1 MVILLLAVLFV
12 VAVVWL
18 WDLGRRLLVDVPFE
32 TTGAP
37 SEGTARPPDA
47 YVTLRTEGSRPC
59 ARDEGAIWNRHRLVL
74 GYLPAAD
81 NTALSGLLDRCQEL
95 DRVLADAFLLGA
107 PDGTV
112 VPLWAH
118 RNQALQELADE
129 IGLPGG
135 SALTV
140 ARITASTRTSEL
152 EALLRPG
159 PALERLVSQM
169 AAFLVEQPTPGLCL
183 GLEDHPEL
191 DPAILLA
198 VLERLAN
205 TTSHLGRPPPSLC
218 VIAGPEARLW
228 HNGAVVAR
236 LDLAVVM
243 GFRNPSSP
251 LVAPAPPD
259 WFGAAMTEVRTL
271 IPGPKLF
278 VALGGFGQWWQGGS
292 GRNLR
297 ISYGETLA
305 RAAAAGTDPV
315 FDPTLGA
322 SRLRFLDKTRQVND
336 FWLLDAV
343 SVHNQLAV
351 LAPGQGIIVW
361 PLGYEDPAVWSVLD
375 EAPGPGHLRLEG
387 PVDLSSQALTDVSGP
402 AIGAILPA
410 VTGQRRVETDPSGT
424 LITSQTY
431 DPMPQPNRLQ
441 RRGMEVA
448 GGLVLAFEGLPDD
461 SDAEALLATLAQ
473 HEVTAA
479 FFVDLST
486 LLQEGPVGER
496 LAKAGHV
503 LGLRIVPPLS
513 DRPESLVAARMEL
526 NFMQLYMSE
535 QFSRPA
541 QLVLL
546 RPGAGPPHFSRNAFL
561 AEAEFLRNGLIPV
574 RSSFDAPMGLVDL
587 DEFVDRIWREG
598 SFDQTRVITLDLR
611 EAGPVE
617 LGPLSGMLSDLRND
631 GYRFLAPALATGSED
646 AVPQKDGLPDHVA
659 SDHVAFVV
667 ADFLLNGVT
676 VLFFVMLLISAAFS
690 LLYIALSLIRRP
702 HGPIDPAFTPPVSV
716 VIPAFNEEKVI
727 AACVQSIL
735 RSDYPDFQ
743 VYIVDDGSTDQT
755 ADVVRDLVAQNPQVH
770 LLREEN
776 AGKWHAANLALSRI
790 TTPIFVVADA
800 DSIFLPDTIRWLVQS
815 FKDPRVGAVAGL
827 VEVGNRVNLLT
838 DFQHQEYMVT
848 QNVLR
853 RAHEFFDGILVV
865 PGAVGAWRTKAV
877 HEGGGFSGETITEDA
892 DLTVAVHRAGYRV
905 RFEERARSV
914 TEAPVTV
921 RAFLR
926 QRLRWQLGMLQ
937 VSWKHRGVIPSG
949 LPVGFSVV
957 DSIWFGPVSLLLAL
971 LDDILLF
978 TVLGTAIYA
987 IILREAP
994 TEGALP
1000 VLLFTSY
1007 FIMTGIEA
1015 LRTLT
1020 AFWFERRWEWKML
1033 FLIPFLRFGYRQL
1046 LYLTAIRGLFRAATG
1061 HPTGWYKIDRTGTRL
1076 SAARGKTG

>member
-1 MVILLLAVLFV
+1 
-12 VAVVWL
+12 
-18 WDLGRRLLVDVPFE
+18 
-32 TTGAP
+32 
-37 SEGTARPPDA
+37 
-47 YVTLRTEGSRPC
+47 
-59 ARDEGAIWNRHRLVL
+59 
-74 GYLPAAD
+74 
-81 NTALSGLLDRCQEL
+81 
-95 DRVLADAFLLGA
+95 
-107 PDGTV
+107 
-112 VPLWAH
+112 
-118 RNQALQELADE
+118 
-129 IGLPGG
+129 
-135 SALTV
+135 
-140 ARITASTRTSEL
+140 
-152 EALLRPG
+152 
-159 PALERLVSQM
+159 
-169 AAFLVEQPTPGLCL
+169 
-183 GLEDHPEL
+183 
-191 DPAILLA
+191 
-198 VLERLAN
+198 
-205 TTSHLGRPPPSLC
+205 

-228 HNGAVVAR
+228 HSPALVAL

-243 GFRNPSSP
+243 GFRDPSSP

-259 WFGAAMTEVRTL
+259 WFAAAMAEVRAL

-278 VALGGFGQWWQGGS
+278 VALGGFGQWWQGSS
-292 GRNLR
+292 GHNLR
-297 ISYGETLA
+297 ISYGETLE
-305 RAAAAGTDPV
+305 RAAAAAAEPL
-315 FDPTLGA
+315 FDPTVGA

-351 LAPGQGIIVW
+351 LPPGQGIIVW
-361 PLGYEDPAVWSVLD
+361 PLGYEDPAVWSVLN
-375 EAPGPGHLRLEG
+375 APPGPGHLLLDG
-387 PVDLSSQALTDVSGP
+387 PVDLSSQALTDLSGP
-402 AIGAILPA
+402 AVGAILPA
-410 VTGQRRVETDPSGT
+410 VTGQRRVETDRAVT
-424 LITSQTY
+424 LITAQTY
-431 DPMPQPNRLQ
+431 DPLPQPNRVQ
-441 RRGMEVA
+441 RRGMEVP
-448 GGLVLAFEGLPDD
+448 GGLVLAFEGLPDE
-461 SDAEALLATLAQ
+461 SDADTLLAILAE

-479 FFVDLST
+479 FFVNLPTVMD
-486 LLQEGPVGER
+486 QAEVAKR
-496 LAKAGHV
+496 LAAAGHE

-526 NFMQLYMSE
+526 NFIQLYLAE
-535 QFSRPA
+535 EFSHPA

-546 RPGAGPPHFSRNAFL
+546 RPGAGPPHFSRNALL
-561 AEAEFLRNGLIPV
+561 AEAELLPHGLLPV
-574 RSSFDAPMGLVDL
+574 RSSFDAPMGSVDL
-587 DEFVDRIWREG
+587 DEVVDRIWREG
-598 SFDQTRVITLDLR
+598 SFDQTQVITLDLR
-611 EAGPVE
+611 EAGPDQ
-617 LGPLSGMLSDLRND
+617 LQPLSAMLSDLIND
-631 GYRFLAPALATGSED
+631 GYRFLAPALATGAGD
-646 AVPQKDGLPDHVA
+646 AMPPTGGLPDHIV
-659 SDHVAFVV
+659 SDHFAFVV

-676 VLFFVMLLISAAFS
+676 VLFFVMLVISAAFS
-690 LLYIALSLIRRP
+690 LFYIALSLIRRP

-727 AACVQSIL
+727 AACVESIL
-735 RSDYPDFQ
+735 RSDYPELQ
-743 VYIVDDGSTDQT
+743 VYIVDDGSTDHT
-755 ADVVRDLVAQNPQVH
+755 AERVRDLVAQYPQVH

-776 AGKWHAANLALSRI
+776 AGKWHAANFALSRI

-815 FKDPRVGAVAGL
+815 FKDARVGAVAGL

-865 PGAVGAWRTKAV
+865 PGAVGAWRTQAV
-877 HEGGGFSGETITEDA
+877 REGGCFSGETITEDA

-914 TEAPVTV
+914 TEAPVTA

-978 TVLGTAIYA
+978 TVLGSAIYA

-994 TEGALP
+994 TAGALP
-1000 VLLFTSY
+1000 ILLFTSY
-1007 FIMTGIEA
+1007 FIMTGIEV
-1015 LRTLT
+1015 LRTVT

-1046 LYLTAIRGLFRAATG
+1046 LYMTAIRGLFRAATG

-1076 SAARGKTG
+1076 RAARSKAG